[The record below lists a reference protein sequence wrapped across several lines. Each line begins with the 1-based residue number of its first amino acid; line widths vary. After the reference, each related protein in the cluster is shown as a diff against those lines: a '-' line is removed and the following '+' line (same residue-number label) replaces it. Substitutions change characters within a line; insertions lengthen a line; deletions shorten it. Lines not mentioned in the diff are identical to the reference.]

1 MKTILIALILL
12 ISTLAYAD
20 PDIDLD
26 NPDLYQVNVIIFE
39 HITPQVLQS
48 EQWSAITHMPDLT
61 DSVSPQL
68 LPSDASELKLVNYR
82 FGRKIAQ
89 KEHYK
94 VLLDIAWQQP
104 IPVTKYAQPIRIIGN
119 KIYGTITINRDRY
132 FNIAT
137 NLILT
142 EPASYLDDIGP
153 GNYAANITDNY
164 YKSFQ
169 MLQTR
174 RMRSK
179 ELNYLDHPL
188 FGMLI
193 EIMPVESGS

>member
-1 MKTILIALILL
+1 MKTILISLILL
-12 ISTLAYAD
+12 ISTITYAD
-20 PDIDLD
+20 TNTDNNTN

-39 HITPQVLQS
+39 HITPQVLQA
-48 EQWSAITHMPDLT
+48 EQWPAITDMPNLQNALE
-61 DSVSPQL
+61 PQL
-68 LPSDASELKLVNYR
+68 LDPDDSQLKLLNHR
-82 FGRKIAQ
+82 FSRKIAQ
-89 KEHYK
+89 QEHYK
-94 VLLDIAWQQP
+94 VLLDIAWQQE
-104 IPVTKYAQPIRIIGN
+104 IPVTKYSEPIRITGD
-119 KIYGTITINRDRY
+119 KIDGTITIHRDRY

-142 EPASYLDDIGP
+142 ESAAYLDNIGP
-153 GNYAANITDNY
+153 GNYADNIVDNY

-169 MLQTR
+169 MKQTR

-193 EIMPVESGS
+193 KIMPAE